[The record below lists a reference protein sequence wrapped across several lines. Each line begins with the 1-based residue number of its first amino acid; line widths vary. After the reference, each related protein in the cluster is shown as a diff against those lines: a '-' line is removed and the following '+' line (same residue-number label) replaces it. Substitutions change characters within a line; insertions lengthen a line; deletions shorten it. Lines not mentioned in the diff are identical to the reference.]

1 MNMFTMLQ
9 LLLKLKAAMSVVVKN
24 DEKLIK
30 EIEEKYME
38 DVVIKMGND
47 DNAASKNKMMKYL
60 ERDER
65 WTLVMEQTRKTIFSN
80 IVRRFSIKK

>member
-1 MNMFTMLQ
+1 
-9 LLLKLKAAMSVVVKN
+9 
-24 DEKLIK
+24 
-30 EIEEKYME
+30 ME
-38 DVVIKMGND
+38 NVVIKMGND
-47 DNAASKNKMMKYL
+47 DNAAFKNKMMKYL